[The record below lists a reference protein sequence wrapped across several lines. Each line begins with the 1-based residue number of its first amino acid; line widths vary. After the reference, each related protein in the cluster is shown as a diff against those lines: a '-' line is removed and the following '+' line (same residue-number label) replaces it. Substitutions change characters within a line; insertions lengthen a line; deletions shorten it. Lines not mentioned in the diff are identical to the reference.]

1 MKNRIYTALGDFC
14 HLSSRE
20 PTQRLIE
27 DLGLDETDRVLLLMT
42 LESELGIFLTPA
54 DAEISRYRTV
64 GDLFH
69 LAARYLPSYES
80 LDHSLSYEE

>member
-14 HLSSRE
+14 HLSSKD
-20 PTQRLIE
+20 PAQRLCE

-42 LESELGIFLTPA
+42 IESELGILLSPA

-64 GDLFH
+64 GDLFR
-69 LAARYLPSYES
+69 LASRYALP
-80 LDHSLSYEE
+80 